1 MQSFEINAEPRT
13 DVGKGASR
21 RLRRSG
27 RVPGI
32 LYGSGTDVTMVSFD
46 HDDLIHRLEYEA
58 FFSHILTVKV
68 DGKGESVVL
77 KDLQRHP
84 YKHRI
89 IHVDFQRV
97 RENEALTM
105 RVPLH
110 FMNEDTCPGVKTEGG
125 VISHVMTEV
134 EVSCLPR
141 DLPEYIEV
149 DVGELHLNDTIHL
162 GELKLPEGV
171 IITALEHEGDPEQ
184 SVVNVHMPRVEV
196 EETEEEEAEAA
207 EAEEAEEEAEKGEQ
221 AEAEEKPEKDE
232 DEDQG

>member
-1 MQSFEINAEPRT
+1 MQSFELTAEPRT

-21 RLRRSG
+21 RLRSSG

-32 LYGSGTDVTMVSFD
+32 LYGSGSEATMVSFD
-46 HDDLIHRLEYEA
+46 HDDLVHRLEYEA

-68 DGKGESVVL
+68 GSKNESVVL

-84 YKHRI
+84 YKRII

-110 FMNEDTCPGVKTEGG
+110 FMNEETCPGIKTEGG

-149 DVGELHLNDTIHL
+149 DMGDMHLNDTIHL

-171 IITALEHEGDPEQ
+171 VITALEHEGDPEQ
-184 SVVNVHMPRVEV
+184 PVVNVHMPRVEA
-196 EETEEEEAEAA
+196 EEAEGEEEGAEAEAA
-207 EAEEAEEEAEKGEQ
+207 DEEEKA
-221 AEAEEKPEKDE
+221 EKPEEKEEGE
-232 DEDQG
+232 D

>member
-21 RLRRSG
+21 RLRRAG

-32 LYGSGTDVTMVSFD
+32 LYGSGTDVTMVSFS
-46 HDDLIHRLEYEA
+46 HDDLVTRLDYEA

-68 DGKGESVVL
+68 DGKSESVVL

-84 YKHRI
+84 YKRII

-110 FMNEDTCPGVKTEGG
+110 FMNEEKCPGIKTEGG

-134 EVSCLPR
+134 EVTCLPK

-149 DVGELHLNDTIHL
+149 DMSGMHLNDTIHL
-162 GELKLPEGV
+162 GELTLPEGV
-171 IITALEHEGDPEQ
+171 ILTALEHEGDPDQ
-184 SVVNVHMPRVEV
+184 PVVNVHMPRVET
-196 EETEEEEAEAA
+196 EETEEEAEAA
-207 EAEEAEEEAEKGEQ
+207 EAEEAEEKGEK
-221 AEAEEKPEKDE
+221 AEAEEKSGKEE
-232 DEDQG
+232 DED